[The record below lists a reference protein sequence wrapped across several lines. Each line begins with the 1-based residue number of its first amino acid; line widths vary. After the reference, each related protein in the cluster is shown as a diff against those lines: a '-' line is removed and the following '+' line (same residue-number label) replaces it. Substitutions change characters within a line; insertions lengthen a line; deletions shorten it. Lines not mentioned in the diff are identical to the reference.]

1 MSNLN
6 QSSVL
11 KWVHPIYEIIFE
23 IKKPYFVNGN
33 SRKGSSLM
41 KFDTI
46 TIINPNGTILKYSN
60 QYQFLIHSGSYKI
73 ENYIQSQVNNF
84 TIEIHRMT
92 QKGWF
97 DWDIGMKNTFSIS
110 KHYIFN
116 FHIKIPPDQ
125 STLTLNC
132 TKIMPCVI
140 IVRQTSEKYR
150 YSKV

>member
-1 MSNLN
+1 MSHLN
-6 QSSVL
+6 RSSVL

-23 IKKPYFVNGN
+23 IKKPYFINGN
-33 SRKGSSLM
+33 RKPSFLL

-46 TIINPNGTILKYSN
+46 TVINPNGTIIKYSN
-60 QYQFLIHSGSYKI
+60 QHQFLIHSGSYKI
-73 ENYIQSQVNNF
+73 ENYFPSEF

-92 QKGWF
+92 QNGWF

-150 YSKV
+150 HRKV

>member
-46 TIINPNGTILKYSN
+46 TIINPNGTILKYTN

-116 FHIKIPPDQ
+116 FHIKIPPSQ
-125 STLTLNC
+125 SSITLNC
-132 TKIMPCVI
+132 TKKLPCVI
-140 IVRQTSEKYR
+140 IVRQLEKEN
-150 YSKV
+150 

>member
-116 FHIKIPPDQ
+116 FHIKIPP
-125 STLTLNC
+125 SHSSITLNC
-132 TKIMPCVI
+132 TKILPCVI
-140 IVRQTSEKYR
+140 IVRQLEKEN
-150 YSKV
+150 

>member
-23 IKKPYFVNGN
+23 IKKPYFVNGSN

-73 ENYIQSQVNNF
+73 ENYIQSQLNNF

-116 FHIKIPPDQ
+116 F
-125 STLTLNC
+125 
-132 TKIMPCVI
+132 
-140 IVRQTSEKYR
+140 YR
-150 YSKV
+150 

>member
-1 MSNLN
+1 MSNIN
-6 QSSVL
+6 RSSVL

-33 SRKGSSLM
+33 RKESSLL

-46 TIINPNGTILKYSN
+46 TITNPNGTILKYSN

-73 ENYIQSQVNNF
+73 ENYFQSQLNNF

-116 FHIKIPPDQ
+116 FHIKIPPSQ
-125 STLTLNC
+125 SSITLNC
-132 TKIMPCVI
+132 TKILPCVI
-140 IVRQTSEKYR
+140 IVRQLEKEN
-150 YSKV
+150 

>member
-73 ENYIQSQVNNF
+73 ENYIQSQLNNF

-116 FHIKIPPDQ
+116 FHIKIPP
-125 STLTLNC
+125 SHSSITLNC
-132 TKIMPCVI
+132 TKILPCVI
-140 IVRQTSEKYR
+140 IVRQLEKEN
-150 YSKV
+150 